1 MIEIRNRSGKTL
13 KNTEKDFVYNAE
25 GNIIRS
31 SLFIKGEKLYTYEFL
46 YDDQGR
52 LTRRS
57 EITHDIHS
65 GRPDKVTRTRNFKY
79 EDNRIIETGGRSSF
93 GGKLQDE
100 LVYTLDDQG
109 NFLRH
114 SSNASGSQKQ
124 FNYGAHS
131 YQKKPALM
139 AYTGAYFF
147 TDLKSPHL
155 ADEGSWE
162 GDAPVGTKYSFN
174 TNGLVSQKIITYTAS
189 DGKKYPH
196 TYQFIY
202 AKIK

>member
-1 MIEIRNRSGKTL
+1 MI
-13 KNTEKDFVYNAE
+13 
-25 GNIIRS
+25 S
-31 SLFIKGEKLYTYEFL
+31 ST
-46 YDDQGR
+46 
-52 LTRRS
+52 
-57 EITHDIHS
+57 
-65 GRPDKVTRTRNFKY
+65 
-79 EDNRIIETGGRSSF
+79 
-93 GGKLQDE
+93 
-100 LVYTLDDQG
+100 
-109 NFLRH
+109 
-114 SSNASGSQKQ
+114 
-124 FNYGAHS
+124 
-131 YQKKPALM
+131 
-139 AYTGAYFF
+139 YFF